1 MPRIVTADDLRAKLG
16 RELDALRES
25 EEALYVSKRGRL
37 AGVLLDPD
45 RYAELIDRLDYL
57 EDSLAA
63 LQARDER
70 EEAVPW
76 PEIRSREGWPRF
88 RTRSAFTRRRLVPS
102 GDSRTRCK
110 VASPQRSTP
119 SPTIRD
125 RRERRSSRGGMTTES
140 AWVITESSMQSTTTN
155 TSC

>member
-1 MPRIVTADDLRAKLG
+1 MPRIVTADDLRSRLG

-45 RYAELIDRLDYL
+45 RYAELIERLDYL

-70 EEAVPW
+70 DSTLPW
-76 PEIRSREGWPRF
+76 SEIR
-88 RTRSAFTRRRLVPS
+88 
-102 GDSRTRCK
+102 
-110 VASPQRSTP
+110 Q
-119 SPTIRD
+119 
-125 RRERRSSRGGMTTES
+125 
-140 AWVITESSMQSTTTN
+140 
-155 TSC
+155 

>member
-25 EEALYVSKRGRL
+25 EEGLYVTKRGRL

-45 RYAELIDRLDYL
+45 RYAELIERLDYL

-70 EEAVPW
+70 DAAVPW
-76 PEIRSREGWPRF
+76 SEV
-88 RTRSAFTRRRLVPS
+88 RT
-102 GDSRTRCK
+102 
-110 VASPQRSTP
+110 
-119 SPTIRD
+119 
-125 RRERRSSRGGMTTES
+125 
-140 AWVITESSMQSTTTN
+140 
-155 TSC
+155 

>member
-76 PEIRSREGWPRF
+76 SEIRSREG
-88 RTRSAFTRRRLVPS
+88 
-102 GDSRTRCK
+102 
-110 VASPQRSTP
+110 
-119 SPTIRD
+119 
-125 RRERRSSRGGMTTES
+125 
-140 AWVITESSMQSTTTN
+140 
-155 TSC
+155 